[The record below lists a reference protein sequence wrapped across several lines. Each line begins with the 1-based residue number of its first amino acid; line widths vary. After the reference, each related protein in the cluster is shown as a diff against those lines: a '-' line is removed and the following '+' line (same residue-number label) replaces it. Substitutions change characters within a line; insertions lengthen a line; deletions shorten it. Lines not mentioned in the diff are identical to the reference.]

1 MADSMKMNRQHEEN
15 IARLASLETDV
26 RNLSQDVRLLA
37 TSLQTV
43 TDRMAARDRP
53 NWQMLGVAVVIIG
66 AIGTAVITP
75 LTRDVA
81 ANERLADMRLREIET
96 QFRWMSDV
104 TNMREREADRRI
116 ALLWQKVYQET
127 LPPAS
132 LEAAARASRRGIWRS
147 VFIVPWEWRGPPGG
161 GGAGAPAPRRGRPP
175 RVATDLQAR

>member
-81 ANERLADMRLREIET
+81 ANERLADLRLPAIQT

-132 LEAAARASRRGIWRS
+132 LEAAARASRHLAQRVYRPVG
-147 VFIVPWEWRGPPGG
+147 VAGPAAGRWCCRRRPGAFAFSDIG
-161 GGAGAPAPRRGRPP
+161 E
-175 RVATDLQAR
+175 

>member
-1 MADSMKMNRQHEEN
+1 
-15 IARLASLETDV
+15 
-26 RNLSQDVRLLA
+26 
-37 TSLQTV
+37 
-43 TDRMAARDRP
+43 
-53 NWQMLGVAVVIIG
+53 IIG

-132 LEAAARASRRGIWRS
+132 LEAAARASRHLAQRVYRPVG
-147 VFIVPWEWRGPPGG
+147 VAGPAAGGG
-161 GGAGAPAPRRGRPP
+161 GGARRPRAGRALPHRGTNRARRGPKTPP
-175 RVATDLQAR
+175 SPREQSEATCP